1 MKLSIESGL
10 IILILFHSFSNTA
23 ILVRFKFNQEFIAS
37 TLCINKDIEKTLC
50 FGHCQLKK
58 ALEENQENNRHIPI
72 PNGLKDIN
80 FIFTPNTLAIIISN
94 TEFHKPE
101 LSCFQKSERSS
112 NWILN
117 LFKPPENIRFIKYLN
132 LFHSFKTKF

>member
-1 MKLSIESGL
+1 MKLNIVSGL

-23 ILVRFKFNQEFIAS
+23 IFVRFKFNQEFIAS
-37 TLCINKDIEKTLC
+37 TLCINKNIEKTLC

-58 ALEENQENNRHIPI
+58 AIEDNQENNQQIPI
-72 PNGLKDIN
+72 PNGLRDIN
-80 FIFTPNTLAIIISN
+80 FIFTLNTLAIIISN
-94 TEFHKPE
+94 TDFHKPE
-101 LSCFQKSERSS
+101 LSCFQKSERSF